1 MKGGTP
7 VSSLN
12 DIGYTW
18 QPALSDAFCSG
29 DPGKLEYQA
38 ILSHPPSRGWFQ
50 DAHRRERRLRN
61 SPVVHSMSPNQPA
74 LSPEVQQDPEALVY
88 PGRGP
93 ASSKERFD
101 LLNLE
106 NQGPGGRTPLTESSK
121 SEEAAGRRRTGGR
134 WQPCLLCFFL
144 PSPTSSQPRL
154 TQPSPKTCQLAS
166 VLSLYPMPA
175 SSNLWANTGKGDAPA
190 LLIVRT
196 TKGDITQEPYGWV
209 VQSLY
214 EGPYKRKARGSG
226 QRVRRLHHQKEGAR
240 GQGHG
245 LL

>member
-1 MKGGTP
+1 MKGGAP

-38 ILSHPPSRGWFQ
+38 ILGHPPSRGWFQ

-61 SPVVHSMSPNQPA
+61 STVVSSMSPNQPA
-74 LSPEVQQDPEALVY
+74 ISPEVQQYPEALVY

-106 NQGPGGRTPLTESSK
+106 NQGPGGRTPLTESSR

-134 WQPCLLCFFL
+134 WQQAREGESLNVPKSGSRWWDLICGLGAPSSHHGSSSSWLHELPKSFL
-144 PSPTSSQPRL
+144 FPL
-154 TQPSPKTCQLAS
+154 PKT
-166 VLSLYPMPA
+166 
-175 SSNLWANTGKGDAPA
+175 
-190 LLIVRT
+190 
-196 TKGDITQEPYGWV
+196 
-209 VQSLY
+209 
-214 EGPYKRKARGSG
+214 GS
-226 QRVRRLHHQKEGAR
+226 RDSA
-240 GQGHG
+240 
-245 LL
+245 